1 MAEIFSEM
9 ITTRVDLAQSLEAGF
24 DNFLGDL
31 AGGFGRYLAP
41 VVKKDEPELDPGY
54 QMVLL
59 RRSVRRHRLDLEKL
73 DAKVVK
79 QAQEMAKASAAVTR
93 SRDAVDSK
101 LRAVRSTCRGIY
113 GEEGVTQIRVDGLFP
128 RGAAR
133 LRSFGLTVQSNLEQP
148 DLGLEPRI
156 ELDLGEDVPAPTVQ
170 LASQLEGEL
179 TQLGDLVELRHQER
193 EKVTGLR
200 LHRQKLIAEYDT
212 GIRGIVRIAQGIS
225 RLAGREDLGRRFR
238 PILRRTLRKLDEQ
251 AAGEGN
257 GTEAGGEV
265 EGAEVEAS
273 QAPEETASEETS
285 A

>member
-1 MAEIFSEM
+1 MAEKFSEM

-24 DNFLGDL
+24 HSYLGEL
-31 AGGFGRYLAP
+31 AGGYRRYLAP

-54 QMVLL
+54 QLVLL

-79 QAQEMAKASAAVTR
+79 QAQEIARASAAIAR

-133 LRSFGLTVQSNLEQP
+133 LRRFGLTVQSNLEQP

-156 ELDLGEDVPAPTVQ
+156 ELDLGEDVPAPTAQ
-170 LASQLEGEL
+170 LASQLGGEL
-179 TQLGDLVELRHQER
+179 TQLGDLVELRHR
-193 EKVTGLR
+193 GRKKVTRLR
-200 LHRQKLIAEYDT
+200 LHRQRLIAEFDR

-225 RLAGREDLGRRFR
+225 RLAGREDLGQRFR

-251 AAGEGN
+251 APEEGEGVEN
-257 GTEAGGEV
+257 EAP
-265 EGAEVEAS
+265 EGAEVEA
-273 QAPEETASEETS
+273 PETSAEAASEETS
-285 A
+285 V